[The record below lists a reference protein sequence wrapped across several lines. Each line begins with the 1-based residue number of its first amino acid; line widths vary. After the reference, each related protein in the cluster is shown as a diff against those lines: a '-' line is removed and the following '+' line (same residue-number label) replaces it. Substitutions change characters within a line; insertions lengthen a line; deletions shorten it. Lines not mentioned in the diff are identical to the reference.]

1 MDKKKKRLSGLEMG
15 ALIIKQINNNNKV
28 KNRSL

>member
-15 ALIIKQINNNNKV
+15 ALIIKQINNNKV
-28 KNRSL
+28 NNRSL

>member
-1 MDKKKKRLSGLEMG
+1 MDKKKRFRGLEME
-15 ALIIKQINNNNKV
+15 ALIIKQINNNKV